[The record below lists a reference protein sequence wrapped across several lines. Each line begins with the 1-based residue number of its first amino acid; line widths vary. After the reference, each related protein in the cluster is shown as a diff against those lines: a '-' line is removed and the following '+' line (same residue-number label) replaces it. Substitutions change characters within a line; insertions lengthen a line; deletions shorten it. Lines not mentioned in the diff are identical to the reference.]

1 LLPHPNY
8 LIFIVVIRLKD
19 ILTERMTV
27 DVADTIFSKF
37 GVNKASSLD
46 KGQLK
51 KYYIAL
57 VKRHHPDVGGSNA
70 IMRDIN
76 SAYEVLSTAEA
87 PDTSEPADLW
97 GGRSM
102 PKNPKTKGAL
112 RPVNLEFRMG
122 KDNSVITY
130 GIGDYFDVLKIVDGL
145 VKVNAEV
152 SYDPFI
158 PIDQRTGEWLAPKII
173 VYIETPHMTPD
184 NREVVKRVVRK
195 LVRTYCAKGK
205 FA

>member
-1 LLPHPNY
+1 
-8 LIFIVVIRLKD
+8 
-19 ILTERMTV
+19 MTLN
-27 DVADTIFSKF
+27 VADTIFSKF
-37 GVNKASSLD
+37 GVKKASEMD

-57 VKRHHPDVGGSNA
+57 VKQHHPDVGGSNA

-87 PDTSEPADLW
+87 PDTSGPADLW
-97 GGRSM
+97 GGRTV

-122 KDNSVITY
+122 RNNSVITY
-130 GIGDYFDVLKIVDGL
+130 GIGDYFDVLKIIDGL
-145 VKVNAEV
+145 VKINVGV
-152 SYDPFI
+152 SFDPLI
-158 PIDQRTGEWLAPKII
+158 PIDQNTGQWLAHKVI
-173 VYIETPHMTPD
+173 VYIETPHMTPE

-195 LVRTYCAKGK
+195 LVRTYCSTAKS
-205 FA
+205 A